1 MRSLKPVVV
10 ALLMLAPSTVALTGA
25 PAHAAPGDGLLVSN
39 GSVRLSSLVTTQ
51 GKDGVSDPEFPA
63 GEEGEEGEGEEP
75 GAPAAGPRVSPG
87 RVRAA
92 GSEVRLTFA
101 GLNHRDNRLANGGN
115 QFSSEPPDQ
124 ALCVGPNHVLE
135 GVNTVMRVYD
145 KQGNP
150 SSPVISFNEF
160 FGYPPAINRT
170 TGEYGA
176 FITDPVCH
184 FDAATGRYFLVVLT
198 IDQDPETGNFTGKN
212 RLDLAVSSTSDPTG
226 LWKRYALPVQN
237 DGTEGTPDHNC
248 DPGDDQPPGTT
259 NPSACIG
266 DYPHIGADRYG
277 FYITT
282 NEYSFFS
289 DGSNGGAG
297 YTGSQIYAISKKQL
311 ADGVDTPTI
320 VNFNSPKLGPF
331 RSFTVWPAISP
342 AGQESRADRGTE
354 FFLSSTLGDGSE
366 TGNTAP
372 SEDRIGLW
380 SLTNTRSLDSA
391 APAPVLQNKLIK
403 ADTYALPPRAT
414 QKDGPAPLRDC
425 LNDRG
430 DTFGPGLGCW
440 ALFFN
445 APPDE
450 PEVLS
455 DLDSGDTRMQ
465 QVVYAGGMLWG
476 ALDTAVRVGSKHQSE
491 TRAGVLWVGVRP
503 DVRHGRL
510 DGRTK
515 RSGYVG
521 LSRNDV
527 TYPAV
532 GVTRS
537 GRVVMAAT
545 LSGEDHYPSASY
557 TVLNSHRPTVRVVSE
572 GLGPQDGFSGYKAF
586 NDPPRPRWGDYGATA
601 MDGGTLWIA
610 SESIEQRCTLA
621 EYIGPPD
628 LSEVGSCGGTRTA
641 LANWGTRVSA
651 LHL

>member
-1 MRSLKPVVV
+1 MRRLKPWLAALIMLTPSAVVLSV
-10 ALLMLAPSTVALTGA
+10 
-25 PAHAAPGDGLLVSN
+25 PAQAAPGDGLLISN
-39 GSVRLSSLVTTQ
+39 GSVRLSSLVTTT
-51 GKDGVSDPEFPA
+51 GKEGVSNPEFPV
-63 GEEGEEGEGEEP
+63 GEEGEEGEGGEP
-75 GAPAAGPRVSPG
+75 EPPGTGPRVPSSE
-87 RVRAA
+87 VRAA
-92 GSEVRLTFA
+92 GAAVGLTFA
-101 GLNHRDNRLANGGN
+101 GLNHRDTRLANGGN

-135 GVNTVMRVYD
+135 GVNTVLRVNT
-145 KQGNP
+145 KTGSP
-150 SSPVISFNEF
+150 ASPVISFNEF
-160 FGYPPAINRT
+160 FGYPPAIDRT
-170 TGEYGA
+170 TGVFGA

-198 IDQDPETGNFTGKN
+198 LDQDPATGNFTGKN

-226 LWKRYALPVQN
+226 LWNRYALPVQN

-248 DPGDDQPPGTT
+248 DPSDDPPPGTT

-277 FYITT
+277 IYLTT

-297 YTGSQIYAISKKQL
+297 YTGSQIYAISKRQL
-311 ADGVDTPTI
+311 AEGVASPTI
-320 VNFNSPKLGPF
+320 VNFNSPRLGPF

-342 AGQESRADRGTE
+342 AGQESRAERGTE

-366 TGNTAP
+366 TGNTAE
-372 SEDRIGLW
+372 SEDRIGVW
-380 SLTNTRSLDSA
+380 SLTNTRSLDA
-391 APAPVLQNKLIK
+391 ATPALTLQNKLIR
-403 ADTYALPPRAT
+403 ADTYALPPKAT
-414 QKDGPAPLRDC
+414 QKEGPAPLRDC

-430 DTFGPGLGCW
+430 DTLGPGLGCW
-440 ALFFN
+440 ALFFD
-445 APPDE
+445 APPAQ

-465 QVVYAGGMLWG
+465 QVVYSKGMLWG
-476 ALDTAVRVGSKHQSE
+476 ALDTAVRVGDKKS
-491 TRAGVLWVGVRP
+491 TRAGVLWVGVQP
-503 DVRHGRL
+503 DLRSGSL
-510 DGRTK
+510 DARTK

-521 LSRNDV
+521 VAGNDV

-537 GRVVMAAT
+537 GQVVMAAT
-545 LSGEDHYPSASY
+545 LTGRNHYPSASF
-557 TVLNSHRPTVRVVSE
+557 TVLNSSRPTVRVISE
-572 GLGPQDGFSGYKAF
+572 GLGPQDGFSGYRAF

-601 MDGGTLWIA
+601 MDGNTLWVA

-628 LSEVGSCGGTRTA
+628 LSAVGSCGGTRTA
-641 LANWGTRVSA
+641 LANWGTRVTA

>member
-1 MRSLKPVVV
+1 MRRLKPWLA
-10 ALLMLAPSTVALTGA
+10 ALIMLTPSALVLSA
-25 PAHAAPGDGLLVSN
+25 PAQAAPGDGLLISN
-39 GSVRLSSLVTTQ
+39 GSVRLSSLVTTT
-51 GKDGVSDPEFPA
+51 GKDGVANPEFPVA
-63 GEEGEEGEGEEP
+63 EEGDEGEGGEP
-75 GAPAAGPRVSPG
+75 EDPGAGPRVPSAQ
-87 RVRAA
+87 VRAA
-92 GSEVRLTFA
+92 GAAVGLTFA

-124 ALCVGPNHVLE
+124 ALCVGPKHVLE
-135 GVNTVMRVYD
+135 GVNTVLRVYN
-145 KQGNP
+145 KNG
-150 SSPVISFNEF
+150 SPASPTISFNEF
-160 FGYPPAINRT
+160 FGYPPAIDRT
-170 TGEYGA
+170 TGVFGA

-184 FDAATGRYFLVVLT
+184 FDAASGRYFLVVLT
-198 IDQDPETGNFTGKN
+198 LDQDPQTGNFTGKN

-226 LWKRYALPVQN
+226 MWKRYALPVQN

-277 FYITT
+277 IYLTT

-297 YTGSQIYAISKKQL
+297 YTGSQIYAISKRQL
-311 ADGVDTPTI
+311 ADGAASPTI
-320 VNFNSPKLGPF
+320 VNLNSPRLGSF

-342 AGQESRADRGTE
+342 PGQESGAERGTE

-366 TGNTAP
+366 TGNTAE
-372 SEDRIGLW
+372 SEDRIGVW
-380 SLTNTRSLDSA
+380 SLSNTRSLDA
-391 APAPVLQNKLIK
+391 TTPALTLQNKLIK
-403 ADTYALPPRAT
+403 ADTYALPPKAT
-414 QKDGPAPLRDC
+414 QKEGPAPLRDC

-440 ALFFN
+440 ALFLD
-445 APPDE
+445 APPAQ

-465 QVVYAGGMLWG
+465 QVVYSNGMLWG
-476 ALDTAVRVGSKHQSE
+476 SLGTAVRVGAKKS
-491 TRAGVLWVGVRP
+491 TRAGVLWVGVQP
-503 DVRHGRL
+503 DLHHGRL
-510 DGRTK
+510 DARTK

-521 LSRNDV
+521 VDGNDV

-537 GRVVMAAT
+537 GQVVMAAT
-545 LSGEDHYPSASY
+545 LTGRDHYPSASY
-557 TVLNSHRPTVRVVSE
+557 TVLNSSRPTVRVISE
-572 GLGPQDGFSGYKAF
+572 GVGPQDGFSGYRAL

-601 MDGGTLWIA
+601 VDGGTLWVA

-628 LSEVGSCGGTRTA
+628 LSAVGSCGGTRTA
-641 LANWGTRVSA
+641 LANWGTRVTA

>member
-1 MRSLKPVVV
+1 MPWLATLIMLTPS
-10 ALLMLAPSTVALTGA
+10 ALVLSGA
-25 PAHAAPGDGLLVSN
+25 PAQAAPGDLLISN
-39 GSVRLSSLVTTQ
+39 GSVRLSSLVTTT
-51 GKDGVSDPEFPA
+51 GKDGVSDPEFAAREEEDA
-63 GEEGEEGEGEEP
+63 GGGGEP
-75 GAPAAGPRVSPG
+75 GSPAAGPRVRSAD
-87 RVRAA
+87 VRAA
-92 GSEVRLTFA
+92 GSAVRLTFA

-124 ALCVGPNHVLE
+124 ALCVGPQHVLE
-135 GVNTVMRVYD
+135 GVNTVMRVYS
-145 KQGNP
+145 KSG
-150 SSPVISFNEF
+150 SPVSPTISFNEF

-170 TGEYGA
+170 TGEFGA

-184 FDAATGRYFLVVLT
+184 FDATTGRYFLVVLT
-198 IDQDPETGNFTGKN
+198 LDQDPATGNFTGKN

-226 LWKRYALPVQN
+226 LWKRYQLPVQN
-237 DGTEGTPDHNC
+237 DGTEGTPNHQC
-248 DPGDDQPPGTT
+248 DPGDDAPPGTT

-266 DYPHIGADRYG
+266 DFPHLGADRYG
-277 FYITT
+277 IYITT

-297 YTGSQIYAISKKQL
+297 YTGSQIYAISKSQL
-311 ADGVDTPTI
+311 AAGAASPTI
-320 VNFNSPKLGPF
+320 VNFNAPRLGPF

-342 AGQESRADRGTE
+342 AGQERVADRGTE

-366 TGNTAP
+366 TGNQAA
-372 SEDRIGLW
+372 SENRIGVW

-391 APAPVLQNKLIK
+391 TPALALQNKLIK
-403 ADTYALPPRAT
+403 ADSYALPPKAT
-414 QKDGPAPLRDC
+414 QKNSDAPLRDC

-445 APPDE
+445 APPAQ

-455 DLDSGDTRMQ
+455 NLDSGDTRMQ
-465 QVVYAGGMLWG
+465 QVIYSRGMLWG
-476 ALDTAVRVGSKHQSE
+476 SLNTAVRVGSGKSSQ
-491 TRAGVLWVGVRP
+491 TRAGVLWVGVQP
-503 DVRHGRL
+503 EVQHGRL
-510 DGRTK
+510 DGKTRH
-515 RSGYVG
+515 SGYVAVAG
-521 LSRNDV
+521 NDV

-532 GVTRS
+532 GVTTS

-545 LSGEDHYPSASY
+545 LTGADHFPSASY
-557 TVLNSHRPTVRVVSE
+557 TVLNSGRPTVHVVSE
-572 GLGPQDGFSGYKAF
+572 GRGPQDGFTGYRAF

-601 MDGGTLWIA
+601 VDGGTLWIA

-628 LSEVGSCGGTRTA
+628 LSAVGSCGGTRTA